1 MIYYIIFVGGIDV
14 RIRILVLLTLIC
26 FQFSTIASAEAPLT
40 AAFIRDHQ
48 LWLKKDGQEIQLTK
62 DRYVY
67 SPKWSYDGRFIGYID
82 GDEKGEKSDLFIYDT
97 KEKESYQPYVRVET
111 SDFKWSPN
119 KNQLAYTQR
128 GVLNVTKI
136 RNGRPQGFENVSLG
150 VSGFE
155 WFPNGKEFIVS
166 AQSNLLPTGWSPIPL
181 YRIPVDANLDKDK
194 IKPFYTIQTKV
205 PDLFGIDI
213 DYFKWSSDGKWVSF
227 LVVPTASW
235 SMDSNTLS
243 VLSSQG
249 KHFQAVGKMLGY
261 KDWFK
266 WAPSAN
272 QLAYI
277 SGEGRF
283 FVENKKT
290 TITKFPTFN
299 QQKEFTP
306 KGFVDLDLEWYSND
320 LVIVARAKE
329 NKEWKEGPVPTMFT
343 SLFVIDIRTGE
354 QKQISFPGKN
364 EIEEDPQIVGSYLTW
379 FRNTA
384 EQTKGD
390 VWVKDTLN
398 GQAYIWL
405 ENVDYAPTFFAPE
418 QSP

>member
-1 MIYYIIFVGGIDV
+1 M
-14 RIRILVLLTLIC
+14 RIRILLLLALIC
-26 FQFSTIASAEAPLT
+26 FNFSSIASAETPLT
-40 AAFIRDHQ
+40 AVFIRDHQ
-48 LWLKKDGQEIQLTK
+48 LWLKKGSQEIQLTK

-97 KEKESYQPYVRVET
+97 KEKESYQPYLRVAT
-111 SDFKWSPN
+111 SDFKWSSN
-119 KNQLAYTQR
+119 KNQLAYTDQ
-128 GVLNVTKI
+128 GILNVTKTK
-136 RNGRPQGFENVSLG
+136 NDRPQGFENVSLG

-166 AQSNLLPTGWSPIPL
+166 SQSNLLPTGWSPIPL
-181 YRIPVDANLDKDK
+181 YRIPVDANLATDK
-194 IKPFYTIQTKV
+194 IKPFYTIQTKE
-205 PDLFGIDI
+205 PDLFGIDA
-213 DYFKWSSDGKWVSF
+213 DYFKWSSDGKRVSF
-227 LVVPTASW
+227 LVIPTASW

-249 KHFQAVGKMLGY
+249 KQFKAVGKMLGF

-283 FVENKKT
+283 FVENKKM
-290 TITKFPTFN
+290 TIAEIPAFK
-299 QQKEFTP
+299 QQKEYTP
-306 KGFVDLDLEWYSND
+306 KGFVDLDLEWFSND

-343 SLFVIDIRTGE
+343 SLYAINIRTGE

-364 EIEEDPQIVGSYLTW
+364 ERDEDPQVVGPYLTW
-379 FRNTA
+379 FRKA
-384 EQTKGD
+384 EQAKGD
-390 VWVKDTLN
+390 VWVKNALN
-398 GQAYIWL
+398 GQEQIWIK
-405 ENVDYAPTFFAPE
+405 NVDYAPTFFTPE
-418 QSP
+418 QSS